1 LPACDTGY
9 PFRLLWLP
17 LGCLLFMGGFLAA
30 IFLKKFNAS
39 PAYPIR
45 DPRLHEA
52 MGLREYEVTGA
63 ANSGGAR

>member
-1 LPACDTGY
+1 
-9 PFRLLWLP
+9 